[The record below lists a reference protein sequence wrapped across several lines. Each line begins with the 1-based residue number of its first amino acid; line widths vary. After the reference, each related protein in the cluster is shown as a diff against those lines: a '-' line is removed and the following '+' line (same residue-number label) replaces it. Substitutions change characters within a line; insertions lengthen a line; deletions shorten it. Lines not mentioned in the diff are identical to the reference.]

1 MNKPRVTEQADMFP
15 ARGYVH
21 GNIAGIQAFRGLLEQ
36 TVLDDTDP
44 AVAILSRLNEAFSAM
59 HEPHA
64 STRRKS
70 AAVKLLD
77 LVAQSL
83 AYRACQTDCG
93 AWLDGEM
100 LKAQRHRKTV
110 LRLES
115 MQSTRNMRNDPRFQP
130 MRAGAAAG

>member
-1 MNKPRVTEQADMFP
+1 MNKPMVSEQSDMFP
-15 ARGYVH
+15 ARGHVH
-21 GNIAGIQAFRGLLEQ
+21 GNLAGIQAFRELLEQ
-36 TVLDDTDP
+36 TVLDETDP
-44 AVAILSRLNEAFSAM
+44 AVAVFCRLNEAFTAM
-59 HEPHA
+59 HEPQA

-83 AYRACQTDCG
+83 AYRASQADCG

-100 LKAQRHRKTV
+100 LLAQRHRKAV

-115 MQSTRNMRNDPRFQP
+115 MQTTRNIRDNARFQP
-130 MRAGAAAG
+130 ARTGAAAG

>member
-1 MNKPRVTEQADMFP
+1 MNNPIVTEQSDMFP
-15 ARGYVH
+15 ARGHVH
-21 GNIAGIQAFRGLLEQ
+21 GNIAGIQAFRELLQQ
-36 TVLDDTDP
+36 TTLDDTDP
-44 AVAILSRLNEAFSAM
+44 AVAVFCRLNEAFSAM
-59 HEPHA
+59 HEPLA

-83 AYRACQTDCG
+83 AYRASQADCG

-100 LKAQRHRKTV
+100 LLAQRHRKAV

-115 MQSTRNMRNDPRFQP
+115 MQATRNIRNNPRFQLA
-130 MRAGAAAG
+130 RTGATAG